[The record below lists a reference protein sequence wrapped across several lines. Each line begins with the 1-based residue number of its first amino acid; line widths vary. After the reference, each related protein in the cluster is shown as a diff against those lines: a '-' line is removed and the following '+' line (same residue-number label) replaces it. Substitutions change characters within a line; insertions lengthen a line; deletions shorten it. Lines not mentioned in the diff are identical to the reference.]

1 MNYSRSLGHFLEQRS
16 GFLKNISAD
25 VANWSKNARESGL
38 ICSMHQAN
46 TKAPEISSSSNG
58 LAVSTMLRCSMH
70 IGHSKSY
77 WNPQMSKYIY
87 GERAGIHI
95 IDLDKT
101 LACLRQAATVIAQI
115 SQRNGKILF
124 VGTKPELQRLTYEVA
139 SYCDQFYV
147 NRRWIG
153 GTISNS
159 KNIIGSDSRP
169 DLVIVLDMKRNSVAV
184 KECFNASVPVI
195 AICDTDCD
203 PRMVTYPIPAN
214 DEALASVELVAKF
227 LAIAA
232 KKGKEGKG
240 II

>member
-16 GFLKNISAD
+16 NFLKSISED
-25 VANWSKNARESGL
+25 VTKWNKNSRESGL
-38 ICSMHQAN
+38 ISTLHQAVA
-46 TKAPEISSSSNG
+46 KVPDISVCSND

-77 WNPQMSKYIY
+77 WNPQMSRYIF

-101 LACLRQAATVIAQI
+101 LACLRQAATVTAQI

-124 VGTKPELQRLTYEVA
+124 VGTKPELQRLTYESA

-159 KNIIGSDSRP
+159 KNIIGTEARP

-184 KECFNASVPVI
+184 KECFSANVPLI

-232 KKGKEGKG
+232 KKGKEGKA
-240 II
+240 IV

>member
-1 MNYSRSLGHFLEQRS
+1 MSYSRSLGHFLEQRS
-16 GFLKNISAD
+16 TFLKNISED
-25 VANWSKNARESGL
+25 VSRWAR
-38 ICSMHQAN
+38 N
-46 TKAPEISSSSNG
+46 TRETNLLSALSRDMQKSNPLQEKSSDLSI
-58 LAVSTMLRCSMH
+58 ATMLRCSMH

-77 WNPQMSKYIY
+77 WNPQMSKYIF
-87 GERAGIHI
+87 GERAGVHI

-101 LACLRQAATVIAQI
+101 LACLRQAAAVVADIA
-115 SQRNGKILF
+115 SKNGKILF
-124 VGTKPELQRLTYEVA
+124 VGTSPDLQRLTYEA
-139 SYCDQFYV
+139 ATHCNQFYV

-159 KNIIGSDSRP
+159 KNIIGSETRP
-169 DLVIVLDMKRNSVAV
+169 DLVILLDLKRNLVAL
-184 KECFNASVPVI
+184 KECYNANIPVI

-232 KKGKEGKG
+232 KKGKDGVAV
-240 II
+240 